1 MAINNNT
8 ITIERE
14 SAQVGVFVPMH
25 VSIDDITSFDLSDS
39 ETKNIKI
46 PNNKKECI
54 IRIGAFV
61 FKVANLKQIKKIALK
76 NGRFSIKCTVF
87 YKNGKVVLVENANHT
102 VEKVQKRARW
112 ALIIMI
118 LFVLIACALYIMVG
132 IPLEEGSSYHTHHT
146 VHHTYRTEFQV
157 W

>member
-8 ITIERE
+8 ITIERK
-14 SAQVGVFVPMH
+14 SAQWRVFTPMH
-25 VSIDDITSFDLSDS
+25 VSIDDITNFYLLDS
-39 ETKNIKI
+39 EIKNIKI
-46 PNNKKECI
+46 PSDKKECT
-54 IRIGAFV
+54 IRTGLFV
-61 FKVANLKQIKKIALK
+61 FKVVNLNQIKKITLK
-76 NGRFSIKCTVF
+76 IGYISVECTVL
-87 YKNGKVVLVENANHT
+87 YNDGKIVHVRNNNHT
-102 VEKVQKRARW
+102 VDKLQKKARW

-118 LFVLIACALYIMVG
+118 LFVLIACALYIMVE